1 MADIAATLGG
11 ITAFIKQAKAKMSG
25 EKETFEDDVEAGVVV
40 VFLIVYFAIVILV
53 WAAAFYLA
61 SACQRMTV
69 EQRYPIVEALLA
81 HEVDKDDH
89 NLPLMYWYATEPIVA
104 ADPAKGALLLAK
116 AKIPLLREY
125 ITRRL
130 TTK

>member
-11 ITAFIKQAKAKMSG
+11 ITSFIKQAKAKMSG

-61 SACQRMTV
+61 SACQEKLLNYLIAFLFPV
-69 EQRYPIVEALLA
+69 IYIVVRLIT
-81 HEVDKDDH
+81 
-89 NLPLMYWYATEPIVA
+89 PC
-104 ADPAKGALLLAK
+104 K
-116 AKIPLLREY
+116 A
-125 ITRRL
+125 
-130 TTK
+130 